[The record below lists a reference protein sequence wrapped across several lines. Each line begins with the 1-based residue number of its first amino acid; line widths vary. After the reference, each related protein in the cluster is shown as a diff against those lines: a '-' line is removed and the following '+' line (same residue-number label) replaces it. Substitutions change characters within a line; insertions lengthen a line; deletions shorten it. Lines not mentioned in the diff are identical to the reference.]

1 MMVDLWFPVVGRTL
15 PSDHGYVLYGAF
27 CRALPELHEA
37 DWWGLHTVRG
47 TRVMAGTISLSRAP
61 RVGIRLPAERI
72 PMVLPLA
79 GRRIDVAGHVV
90 GLGAP
95 TVEALAPVAALSTRV
110 ATIKPLMEVEPFV
123 LGAQRQLAEMGVG
136 GAVALGARKIVRI
149 GGRNVVGFSVRVTG
163 LSPEASI
170 RLQEKGL
177 GGRRHMGC
185 GVFRRS
191 EAELAGDRRPSEM
204 ASE

>member
-1 MMVDLWFPVVGRTL
+1 MVDLWFPAVGRTL
-15 PSDHGYVLYGAF
+15 PSDHGYTLYGAL
-27 CRALPELHEA
+27 CRVLPALHDA

-61 RVGIRLPAERI
+61 RIGIRLPAEQI
-72 PMVLPLA
+72 PTVLLLA
-79 GRRIDVAGHVV
+79 GRRLDVAGHGI

-95 TVEALAPVAALSTRV
+95 TVEALAPANAVSARI
-110 ATIKPLMEVEPFV
+110 ATIKPFMEPEPFGSAV
-123 LGAQRQLAEMGVG
+123 EKQLAEMEISGTVS
-136 GAVALGARKIVRI
+136 VGARKIVRI
-149 GGRNVVGFSVRVTG
+149 GGRSVVGFSLRVTG

-170 RLQEKGL
+170 CLQEKGL

-191 EAELAGDRRPSEM
+191 ERELAADARP
-204 ASE
+204 ASEGETE